1 MWEGSTV
8 VDSQDLFSASKDSRD
23 NMNNIAIWKAVKLH
37 IAGQIGTNR
46 YYKGFAAGSSSEL
59 G

>member
-1 MWEGSTV
+1 M
-8 VDSQDLFSASKDSRD
+8 DSQDLFSASKDSRD

-46 YYKGFAAGSSSEL
+46 YYKGFAAGSSSSEL